1 MDVTAEP
8 VKATVP
14 ERTRF
19 DGVGIDSMLKQK
31 LSDMAD
37 EIGAKNTRVAIAV
50 PVREIIRIFHEVFDN
65 VPHVPDYDPENEG
78 LRWGGLAAYS
88 PGEVPEAQAEVGVKL
103 TDEGVN
109 VVFEMNDA
117 AGGISEDAPLT
128 LTQAEQFFLVG
139 LAAVAEGKRLTA
151 QRPVIGIS
159 DEDAAAEL
167 ARRGI
172 VIESD

>member
-50 PVREIIRIFHEVFDN
+50 PVREIISIFHEVFDN
-65 VPHVPDYDPENEG
+65 VPHVPDYNPEGEG

-103 TDEGVN
+103 AEDGIH
-109 VVFEMNDA
+109 VVFETNDTEDA
-117 AGGISEDAPLT
+117 AELT

-139 LAAVAEGKRLTA
+139 LAAVAEGKRLAA